1 MRFLAC
7 FRMPLMNTSTT
18 KILRIITQVTVS
30 HLHIAL
36 CFSCDLSFLSCL
48 SKKGFPW
55 VGPIPKASVQ
65 SKKAPQLP
73 QGVAR
78 CRKMSWCRDERR
90 DREIWRFDFFFK
102 RLDSILGDSE
112 TGSAPYSRSTVSLPS
127 KSVPVDRGSGYRVWG
142 PGWCTRNPYVSIHFL
157 LCILPVAVHHHY
169 LGTRIRLG
177 NETGRLTEWMM
188 SMTIPMVH
196 AKSKKTQGGD
206 CSARISATEKVFCAR
221 VAMPANYCQL
231 YFGRVLWRC
240 FASWLEVKRSFVVFF
255 PKISMICVWPFQQ
268 LQGLVAKL
276 L

>member
-1 MRFLAC
+1 MSWPNSQGFSAVKEG
-7 FRMPLMNTSTT
+7 TT
-18 KILRIITQVTVS
+18 AATRS
-30 HLHIAL
+30 
-36 CFSCDLSFLSCL
+36 
-48 SKKGFPW
+48 
-55 VGPIPKASVQ
+55 
-65 SKKAPQLP
+65 
-73 QGVAR
+73 
-78 CRKMSWCRDERR
+78 RKMSSFVVSRWDAETV
-90 DREIWRFDFFFK
+90 RFGESIFFFK

-127 KSVPVDRGSGYRVWG
+127 NSVPVDRGSGYRVWG
-142 PGWCTRNPYVSIHFL
+142 PGWCTRNPYVSNPTRCCSSPL
-157 LCILPVAVHHHY
+157 S
-169 LGTRIRLG
+169 GTQIRLG